1 MRSRDRET
9 RRPSSSAET
18 SIDEDTA
25 DQLLSDDF
33 SVPSSPVAS
42 RAGTMNYARPTSSA
56 FEPQRRTPS
65 FASSSQR
72 LSVAPVPPPRHYQP
86 SINTNTERDSIPPS
100 IVVVGDTVPGDIRNN
115 DSNADSILGTDINPF
130 NDPPELAAFVP
141 IAEKEVSPWPRESA
155 VESTPKRKWTG
166 KRLCLCVFVPLI
178 LLILVIVLVPVGLLV
193 IKPKNNGQ
201 TQSSATN
208 PSNTGGLTTPDN
220 RDPSSLGIPQSALG
234 TVLDSTK
241 WLDWTDFNITY
252 TDATVGGLSLMV
264 CLS

>member
-33 SVPSSPVAS
+33 SVPSSPVVS

-65 FASSSQR
+65 FASSQR
-72 LSVAPVPPPRHYQP
+72 LSVAPVPPPRHYQT

-100 IVVVGDTVPGDIRNN
+100 IVVVGDTVPGDIGTN
-115 DSNADSILGTDINPF
+115 DSHANSFLGSDVNPF
-130 NDPPELAAFVP
+130 NDPPELASFTPV
-141 IAEKEVSPWPRESA
+141 AEKQVSPWPGEA
-155 VESTPKRKWTG
+155 AAESTLKRKWTG

-193 IKPKNNGQ
+193 IKPKNNSQ
-201 TQSSATN
+201 TQSTATN
-208 PSNTGGLTTPDN
+208 SSDTGGLTTPDN

-241 WLDWTDFNITY
+241 WMDWTDFNITY